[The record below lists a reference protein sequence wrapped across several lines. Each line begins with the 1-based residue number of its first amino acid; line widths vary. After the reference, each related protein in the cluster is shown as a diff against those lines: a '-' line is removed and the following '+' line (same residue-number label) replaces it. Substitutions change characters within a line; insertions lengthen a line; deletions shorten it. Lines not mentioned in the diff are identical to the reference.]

1 MSEKEITLRQLV
13 EVLRGEITWLRI
25 YPNGQRIEYTAC
37 MSDREIRE
45 AVAMYGARAVRRV
58 YPGYGFVMI
67 YTD

>member
-1 MSEKEITLRQLV
+1 MNEKEITVRQLV
-13 EVLRGEITWLRI
+13 ELLLGEITWLRI
-25 YPNGQRIEYTAC
+25 YPNGQWTQYTAC

-45 AVAMYGARAVRRV
+45 VVALYGNRTVRRV